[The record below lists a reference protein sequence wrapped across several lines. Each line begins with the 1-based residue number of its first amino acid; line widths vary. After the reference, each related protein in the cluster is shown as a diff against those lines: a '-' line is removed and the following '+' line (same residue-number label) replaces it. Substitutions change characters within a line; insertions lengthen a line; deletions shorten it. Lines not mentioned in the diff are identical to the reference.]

1 MSKKKNRNLVYSTDP
16 DYEPKCPKCYMKMSE
31 CICKETTS
39 PVGKFQSPD
48 TVEIR
53 REVKG
58 RGGKSVIVINK
69 VGGDLKVTLKELQK
83 ICGVGGTV
91 KQRSIELQGDHREKI
106 KSYFEKQGRKV
117 KFTGG

>member
-1 MSKKKNRNLVYSTDP
+1 MGKKKKGGLVYSTDP
-16 DYEPKCPKCYMKMSE
+16 NYEAKCQTCFMKMSE
-31 CICKETTS
+31 CICKV
-39 PVGKFQSPD
+39 PAPQAGKFQSPD

-69 VGGDLKVTLKELQK
+69 VGGDLKATLKELQK
-83 ICGVGGTV
+83 LCGVGGTV
-91 KQRSIELQGDHREKI
+91 KQKSIELQGDHREKV
-106 KSYFEKQGRKV
+106 KSWFEKQGRKV